1 MTTQHYLNKELG
13 HHKGHHTG
21 HPTAFNPDY
30 REEKINTHYRKD
42 ITPHYRDTSTEKT
55 YIYFSILHRG
65 SKGFYMRLSHRGLK
79 GIHLSSC
86 TISLRTNKRSVAMSN
101 SEYLKDALLQQ
112 AGSFADFDAMRSYI
126 RSFAKELLTTS
137 QPDWFYKGRLM
148 ITQEAQQSATS
159 IEQHEFL
166 RRYKQTLTLGQA
178 QQYESL
184 LDIAKDN
191 SLSSDSHSTSNTQP
205 IAKTESSTNI
215 AQLID
220 TYINEKI
227 ANNEWSA
234 KTLENRKTSF
244 RVTLVQAFTACE
256 LHETDINIITRT
268 DLINVRDKLAE
279 KLKTSTLNSR
289 MSDITSLFSY
299 AEMCQLLTG
308 KSPAIKLNIKDKDKA
323 VDKHIPES
331 ELSRFIQYMHND
343 FHHNSKQEFAPYL
356 KWVVSLAAIT
366 GARQAEVLQLR
377 KADIKTINDVVY
389 ISINAEHDGNTL
401 KNATSERCVPLVD
414 KAYRFNLQQ
423 FMDEVVSTCQEDSD
437 YIFRLTK
444 TTRSITQLFSKVF
457 KRYKEDN
464 KSFPQT
470 ATFHSLRHSMST
482 LCLNKGMPEAFTGK
496 LLGHAQSITYGR
508 YGSSGVDMVTLH
520 DEMKN
525 KVFSI

>member
-1 MTTQHYLNKELG
+1 MTTQHCLNKELS
-13 HHKGHHTG
+13 HHKGHHKG
-21 HPTAFNPDY
+21 QPVAFNPDY
-30 REEKINTHYRKD
+30 RVDSNFHYKKD
-42 ITPHYRDTSTEKT
+42 INSHNKDTSSEKT

-65 SKGFYMRLSHRGLK
+65 SKGFYMRLSHRGYK
-79 GIHLSSC
+79 GIYLSSC
-86 TISLRTNKRSVAMSN
+86 TISLRTNKRSVAMNN

-112 AGSFADFDAMRSYI
+112 SGSFINFDEMRAYI
-126 RSFAKELLTTS
+126 RSFAKELLTTD
-137 QPDWFYKGRLM
+137 QPDWFYKARLM
-148 ITQEAQQSATS
+148 VTQEAQQSATS
-159 IEQHEFL
+159 IDQHEFL
-166 RRYKQTLTLGQA
+166 RRYKRTLTLRQT
-178 QQYESL
+178 QKYEEL
-184 LDIAKDN
+184 LDIANDHP
-191 SLSSDSHSTSNTQP
+191 SHSESASTSNNQKVVN
-205 IAKTESSTNI
+205 KTRINI
-215 AQLID
+215 AQLIE

-227 ANNEWSA
+227 TNNEWSA

-244 RVTLVQAFTACE
+244 RITLIQAFTDCE
-256 LHETDINIITRT
+256 LHDIDINDMTRS
-268 DLINVRDKLAE
+268 DLIKVRDKLAE

-289 MSDITSLFSY
+289 MSCITSLFSY

-308 KSPAIKLNIKDKDKA
+308 KSPAIKLNIRDKDKA
-323 VDKHIPES
+323 VDKHIPED
-331 ELSRFIQYMHND
+331 ELNKFVQYMHNV

-356 KWVVSLAAIT
+356 KWIVSLAAIT
-366 GARQAEVLQLR
+366 GARQAEILQLR
-377 KADIKTINDVVY
+377 KADIKTINSVVY

-414 KAYRFNLQQ
+414 KAYGFNLQQ

-444 TTRSITQLFSKVF
+444 TTKSITQLFSKVF

-520 DEMKN
+520 DELKI
-525 KVFSI
+525 KVFNV

>member
-1 MTTQHYLNKELG
+1 MTTQSPFKRELG
-13 HHKGHHTG
+13 HHKGHQSG
-21 HPTAFNPDY
+21 HPIALTLTN
-30 REEKINTHYRKD
+30 REETNTHYRNTLVD
-42 ITPHYRDTSTEKT
+42 KT

-65 SKGFYMRLSHRGLK
+65 SKGFYMRLSHRGHK

-112 AGSFADFDAMRSYI
+112 AGSFINFDEMRAYI
-126 RSFAKELLTTS
+126 RSFAKELLTIS
-137 QPDWFYKGRLM
+137 QPDWFYKGHLM
-148 ITQEAQQSATS
+148 VAKEAQQSATS
-159 IEQHEFL
+159 IEQHEFIN
-166 RRYKQTLTLGQA
+166 RYKQTLTLAQN
-178 QQYESL
+178 QQYEPLIAISNDNLSL
-184 LDIAKDN
+184 TE
-191 SLSSDSHSTSNTQP
+191 SMTTSTSNTQP
-205 IAKTESSTNI
+205 IIEKKETINI
-215 AQLID
+215 VQLID

-227 ANNEWSA
+227 ANNEWSP

-244 RVTLVQAFTACE
+244 RVTLIQSFTACE
-256 LHETDINIITRT
+256 LHETDINAITRN
-268 DLINVRDKLAE
+268 DLIRVRDTLAE

-299 AEMCQLLTG
+299 ADMCQLLTN
-308 KSPAIKLNIKDKDKA
+308 KSPAIKLNIKDKNKA

-331 ELSRFIQYMHND
+331 ELNQFLQYMHNN
-343 FHHNSKQEFAPYL
+343 FQHNSKQKFAPYL

-366 GARQAEVLQLR
+366 GARQAEILQLR
-377 KADIKTINDVVY
+377 KADIRTVDDVVY
-389 ISINAEHDGNTL
+389 ISINAEHEGNTL

-414 KAYRFNLQQ
+414 GAYGFNLQH
-423 FMDEVVSTCQEDSD
+423 FMKDVVSTCQDDSD
-437 YIFRLTK
+437 YIFRLTQV
-444 TTRSITQLFSKVF
+444 TNSITSLFCKVF
-457 KRYKEDN
+457 KRYKENN

-520 DEMKN
+520 NELKTN
-525 KVFSI
+525 VFNIDA